1 MSHRKSMVLAF
12 ALAGAL
18 SLTAVSMPAAFA
30 ADTGTSGQVNA
41 AAAPQANNDEFTIDA
56 DGVLVAYTGG
66 ATDIRIPEGVTEIS
80 SNAFTNAQLTS
91 VWNPRERAR
100 HRRLCLRGPAAHPGH
115 LPGR

>member
-18 SLTAVSMPAAFA
+18 SLTAVSMPAAVA
-30 ADTGTSGQVNA
+30 ADTGTGGQVNA

-66 ATDIRIPEGVTEIS
+66 ATDIRIP
-80 SNAFTNAQLTS
+80 
-91 VWNPRERAR
+91 RA
-100 HRRLCLRGPAAHPGH
+100 
-115 LPGR
+115 